1 MAYIR
6 KKRMGKISIIN
17 IMFFLNRDKKKNT
30 VYSPDE
36 IKKDLESYKEAGKI
50 LRKQREMRGLTIEA
64 LSIRTKIS
72 SYVIK
77 SIEGGNL
84 EKLPEHTYLRA
95 MLYSLEKT
103 LGLEN
108 GTLKDIIS
116 KNVNKPK
123 RNQLTIF
130 TIGRLGTLTNWK
142 SSFIYILL
150 IFSSIFI
157 INKQQKYLST
167 INSQTIE
174 PIQPLNIIIKTKDID
189 SYKTK

>member
-1 MAYIR
+1 
-6 KKRMGKISIIN
+6 
-17 IMFFLNRDKKKNT
+17 MFFLNRDKKKNT